1 MSFRNKPRSFC
12 HKVIPCG
19 KKGRGKQGAV
29 LVVSLWILIILVLL
43 AVSAGRRVSIALKL
57 LRYHFNRTQA
67 FYLAQAGIERIG
79 YEKRLDTNE
88 YDSLNEP
95 WSNKLNPDGQPYFNN
110 FGLGTGKFKLKYEYY
125 ESKDKEP
132 VILYG
137 MQDEQ
142 SKLNINKII
151 QDDGV
156 NLDNDARDAF
166 VELLKILP
174 APLGGLAYDDEEAK
188 GLVDRFVDW
197 IDKDKEAYPA
207 KNLPLG
213 RLEELSMIDGFKPE
227 TVNKLKD
234 YVTIYGDGAIN
245 INTAPKEILQALG
258 LSEESAQDILS
269 YRKGADGKIATED
282 DRAIREIN
290 QLNTEPAMSEIFR
303 GRTLSPEDAALI
315 NKLITTL
322 RLSTES
328 SCYTIASYGTAG
340 TVTKSIIIV
349 CRINPDKSFKQL
361 YRYEE

>member
-1 MSFRNKPRSFC
+1 MSFRN
-12 HKVIPCG
+12 
-19 KKGRGKQGAV
+19 KQGAV

-57 LRYHFNRTQA
+57 LRYHLNRTQA
-67 FYLAQAGIERIG
+67 FYLAQAGIERIR
-79 YEKRLDTNE
+79 YEKTLDTNE

-95 WSNKLNPDGQPYFNN
+95 WSNKLNPEGQPYFNN
-110 FGLGTGKFKLKYEYY
+110 FGLGTGKFKVRYEYY

-132 VILYG
+132 EILYG

-151 QDDGV
+151 QDDGANV
-156 NLDNDARDAF
+156 DNDARAAF
-166 VELLKILP
+166 VELLEIL
-174 APLGGLAYDDEEAK
+174 LAYDDTEAK

-245 INTAPKEILQALG
+245 INTAPKEILQAFG

-282 DRAIREIN
+282 DKAILEIN
-290 QLNTEPAMSEIFR
+290 ELNAEPAMSEIFR

-322 RLSTES
+322 MLTTKSQF
-328 SCYTIASYGTAG
+328 YKIASSGTVG
-340 TVTKSIIIV
+340 KVTKSIITVIQ
-349 CRINPDKSFKQL
+349 INPDRSFERC